1 MSKNL
6 YIGVDDKPVSSS
18 NKSPSP
24 TAKLNSSTFAKV
36 EVPTTKVDVPK
47 DKVEVS
53 ISSSTTPNKPTTQ
66 NKPNDDLK
74 EKEKLNKELNEFKNQ
89 YNNNNIK
96 KDRVELDL
104 KRIEDAINKLTTKNL
119 MGSLTDQEKSTLKS
133 LEDKR
138 KFLKNEILP
147 ILNKNEQTTSNKDIN
162 TEKGLA
168 TNIKSILNFSYAEFK
183 AVQITDYDITPN
195 NNSLYSIIYY
205 IFNLFKQNLTSP
217 KFKNYFDSSIN
228 KIKILKYIVSKYI
241 DDTILSENE
250 ISQLALNLNEKYIAD
265 RNDPYN
271 EFYTLFNFNSFINQ
285 FQNGLILLYKL
296 NSTQE
301 LYNKLN
307 SKWFNNQV
315 PDEYTD
321 MSGNFNLLSLTRS
334 EFEKL
339 ISKVIGEKSFNNIIE
354 SLIKNNY
361 ITTLYYPNIVYRKY
375 IAQLLLTDTEYKAN
389 KFDILAIGE
398 YFDIVFI
405 ELTEKNTTCIKN
417 ENKQIVDDTIV
428 FLLYKQNDF
437 YVNFKLIINDKSII
451 LAKHNSLLTIP
462 DIRQSNF
469 GTTQTGTTRKFDIT
483 KICKSKN
490 INTDFI
496 F

>member
-6 YIGVDDKPVSSS
+6 HIDVDDKAVSSS
-18 NKSPSP
+18 NKSQSPSP
-24 TAKLNSSTFAKV
+24 IAKLNLSTFAKV
-36 EVPTTKVDVPK
+36 EVPK

-53 ISSSTTPNKPTTQ
+53 ISSPTTPNKPTTQ
-66 NKPNDDLK
+66 NKPNDEIKEK

-89 YNNNNIK
+89 YNNNIK
-96 KDRVELDL
+96 KDKVELDL
-104 KRIEDAINKLTTKNL
+104 KRIEDAIEKLKTKSLINL
-119 MGSLTDQEKSTLKS
+119 LTDQEKSTLKS

-168 TNIKSILNFSYAEFK
+168 TNIKSILNFTSSEFK

-250 ISQLALNLNEKYIAD
+250 ISQLALNLSEKYIAD
-265 RNDPYN
+265 RNDPY
-271 EFYTLFNFNSFINQ
+271 INQ

-301 LYNKLN
+301 LYNRLN

-451 LAKHNSLLTIP
+451 LAKHISLLNIP

-469 GTTQTGTTRKFDIT
+469 GTTQTGTTKKFDIT

-490 INTDFI
+490 INTDFV